1 MWMKKKK
8 RKFRLLYSMTGNRA
22 VTVRSALS
30 GGTRPSLPSP
40 PPSLAPGGRVRPG
53 GGFRKEHFF
62 LNKLLLEHG
71 ERRIMG
77 CLHNI

>member
-1 MWMKKKK
+1 MWMKKKV
-8 RKFRLLYSMTGNRA
+8 RISRLLYSMTGNRA

-30 GGTRPSLPSP
+30 GGTRPSLPPP
-40 PPSLAPGGRVRPG
+40 PPSLAPGGRVRPSG
-53 GGFRKEHFF
+53 GVQERALF

-77 CLHNI
+77 GLHNI